1 MDIDWFSRQGNA
13 RQINN
18 DAVAVGIKHNK
29 LVIVIMDAAEKG
41 TNPRAFSEHWVTSL
55 THTFLDNPDLH
66 SEPETTQLLKE
77 KHNALKKQNFR
88 LEVASFCLAEISLNT
103 LKGSIIWLGDCCIGT
118 SINQGIQW
126 INKPHNLIRQHQVT
140 AIPNELHNPRLL
152 TRSLKARRFQ
162 QPAFLSFSLDPT
174 DELHLS
180 TDGYWREHLEDN
192 IPLESCEDDA
202 SRLTVRNIDH
212 KSIKHTNEAS
222 NFFLMNHP

>member
-55 THTFLDNPDLH
+55 THAFLDNPDLH

-103 LKGSIIWLGDCCIGT
+103 LKGSMIWLGDCCIGT

-126 INKPHNLIRQHQVT
+126 INKPHNLISQHQVT

>member
-55 THTFLDNPDLH
+55 THAFLDNPDLH

-103 LKGSIIWLGDCCIGT
+103 LKGSMIWLGDCCIGT

-126 INKPHNLIRQHQVT
+126 INKPHNLISQHQVT

-222 NFFLMNHP
+222 NFFLMSRP